1 MKGKEG
7 KKGSGLKGVG
17 GEDETGGGGR
27 GFKVGMRKLN
37 LIPSDERK
45 GRDRNSSFKALLTL
59 EEDLTFFLSCHVA
72 FKSSM
77 KKLI

>member
-45 GRDRNSSFKALLTL
+45 GRDRIPLLKP
-59 EEDLTFFLSCHVA
+59 FL
-72 FKSSM
+72 
-77 KKLI
+77 L